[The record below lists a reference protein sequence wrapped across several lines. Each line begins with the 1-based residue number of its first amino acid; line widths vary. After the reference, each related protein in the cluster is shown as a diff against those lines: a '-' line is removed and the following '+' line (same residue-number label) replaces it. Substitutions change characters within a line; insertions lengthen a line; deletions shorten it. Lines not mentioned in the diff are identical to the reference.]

1 MKQHIQLKKLS
12 AKLYG
17 NKVWYQAKANNGS
30 KIILNDLVGESI
42 KLSFNGDINC
52 VSCDAEIN
60 KTFGEGYCYSCFST
74 QPESSPCII
83 HPELCRAHLG
93 EGRDMEW
100 ERKYH
105 LVDHVVYLAKSSHI
119 KVGITRAGNEK
130 TRWID
135 QGASEAIVVARVPNR
150 YLSGVIEVA
159 LKEYY
164 SDKTSWQRMLKN
176 EVSEDDLEAELAK
189 VECYLGGE
197 LAEYICRE
205 NLRQTIEYPVDNYP
219 TKVKS
224 LKFDKEPVIE
234 KKLVGI
240 KGQYLLFDD
249 NTVLNVRS
257 HTGYWVNV
265 EFS

>member
-1 MKQHIQLKKLS
+1 MKQHIHLQKLQ

-17 NKVWYQAKANNGS
+17 NKVWYQAKANDGS
-30 KIILNDLVGESI
+30 KIILNDLIGETI
-42 KLSFNGDINC
+42 KLTFKGDINC
-52 VSCDAEIN
+52 KSCDADIN

-74 QPESSPCII
+74 QPESSPCILR
-83 HPELCRAHLG
+83 PELCRAHLG

-105 LVDHVVYLAKSSHI
+105 LVEHVVYLAKSSHI
-119 KVGITRAGNEK
+119 KVGITRGGNEK

-150 YLSGVIEVA
+150 YLCGVIEVA

-164 SDKTSWQRMLKN
+164 ADKTSWQRMLKN
-176 EVSEDDLEAELAK
+176 EVTDESLEAELAK

-197 LAEYICRE
+197 LAQYVCTE
-205 NLRQTIEYPVDNYP
+205 NLSQVIEYPVETYP

-224 LKFDKEPVIE
+224 MKFDKEPIIE

-240 KGQYLLFDD
+240 KGQYLIFDD
-249 NTVLNVRS
+249 NTVLNIRS
-257 HTGYWVNV
+257 HTGYWINI
-265 EFS
+265 EYS